1 MTTRNLT
8 RRFVEIRNAAK
19 ANRTIRSY
27 DSKDESSDSGLLQGT
42 DNSSNWKAAKDTLP
56 PLWVDGIEQAE
67 ADIAR
72 IQSKMRELSALH
84 TKRLMVNFETDEVVQ
99 EREIDILTQDITDI
113 FRHAE
118 GLLKRFGSQGD
129 EANVSQQELT
139 VRANMQRS
147 MAKKLQGLSMSFRGS
162 QKEYLS
168 RLQAQKSGS
177 GAQAFDFLSNE
188 KKSGLAEVDTGFTA
202 AQMQILD
209 DTEELVNQ
217 RDEEITRIAKSIEEL
232 AQIFKELAVLVIDQG
247 TILDR
252 IDYNM
257 EQVLEHTKE
266 GIIQLEKAEN
276 YQKSALPMRCII
288 VLVFLI
294 AIMLG
299 VLVLKN
305 TSGKK

>member
-27 DSKDESSDSGLLQGT
+27 DGKEESSDSGLLGP
-42 DNSSNWKAAKDTLP
+42 DHSNWKSAKDTLP
-56 PLWVDGIEQAE
+56 PLWVDSIEQAE
-67 ADIAR
+67 ADITR
-72 IQSKMRELSALH
+72 IQSKMRELGALH

-129 EANVSQQELT
+129 EANISQQELT

-188 KKSGLAEVDTGFTA
+188 KKSGLAEVDTGFTT
-202 AQMQILD
+202 AQMQILE
-209 DTEELVNQ
+209 DTEDLVNQ

-266 GIIQLEKAEN
+266 GIVQLEKAEN

-305 TSGKK
+305 TSSKK